1 MMSKDEN
8 IICKYCG
15 ETDYE
20 NHPISYIIA
29 GRWIYLACK
38 EKVFDIILLPQ
49 TNQWENGGY

>member
-1 MMSKDEN
+1 MTNKDEN

-20 NHPISYIIA
+20 NHPISYIRD
-29 GRWIYLACK
+29 GRWICLACK

-49 TNQWENGGY
+49 TNQMENDK